1 MTRPVGEAGLRALI
15 VDDEPLARRKL
26 RRLLDGLAGIE
37 CLGEAANGPQAV
49 EMIKREKPDVVFLD
63 IEMPGLSGLQVVER
77 LSEPTH
83 IVFTTAYDEHAV
95 AAFEVHAADYLLK
108 PFGAAR
114 LQSAVD
120 RVRSLRGAGPAR
132 GLARLFVR
140 ERGRVLPLTAS
151 SIVRLEADGDYVRVH
166 AAGRVHLVTATLQE
180 LHDRLDPDVFKRIHR
195 SHVVNL
201 DHVQVFEPA
210 GGGRLRARLTDGS
223 QVVAS
228 RTRSRELRHRVT

>member
-1 MTRPVGEAGLRALI
+1 MTLRVGEAVLRALI

-26 RRLLDGLAGIE
+26 RRLLDGVEGVE
-37 CLGEAANGPQAV
+37 CIGEAANGPQAV
-49 EMIKREKPDVVFLD
+49 ESIRRENPDVVFLD
-63 IEMPGLSGLQVVER
+63 IEMPGLNGLQVVER
-77 LSEPTH
+77 VTGPTQ

-95 AAFEVHAADYLLK
+95 SAFELHAADYLLK

-114 LQSAVD
+114 LRAAVD
-120 RVRSLRGAGPAR
+120 RVRSLRDTESSH
-132 GLARLFVR
+132 GLTRLFVR
-140 ERGRVLPLTAS
+140 ERGRVLPLTSS
-151 SIVRLEADGDYVRVH
+151 SIVRLEADGDYVHVH

-201 DHVQVFEPA
+201 DHVQAFESV

-223 QVVAS
+223 EVVAS
-228 RTRSRELRHRVT
+228 RSRSRELRHRAT